1 VNSNAPEPK
10 PPITAEVEPPVPR
23 QTVRRWRL
31 IAAASSAIVPG
42 LGQWLLHQRARAIV
56 YWVALVGVIALWWP
70 LRLPMTFWG
79 WMFAIVAT
87 FALWIAGAIW
97 ALLGLRKSPAR
108 PRLLWLIAIVP
119 LAVVV
124 PILLCGWVLLPLSG
138 CRLFHDPSNSMAPA
152 IDPNDYIMVDVRDVA
167 PHADAPV
174 MFEHDGNVFV
184 KRVIGMPGNYVQG
197 VGGNISVNGALV
209 NEPYVQHTGPR
220 LPNLE
225 NFGPVSV
232 PQGRI
237 FVLGDNRD
245 VSLDSRMQD
254 FGTVPIAAITGRPL
268 YVFVSDSPLR
278 IGKTIH

>member
-1 VNSNAPEPK
+1 VNSDTPEVK
-10 PPITAEVEPPVPR
+10 PAEVRLVEPQTPR
-23 QTVRRWRL
+23 HAVKRWRL
-31 IAAASSAIVPG
+31 IAAACSAIVPG
-42 LGQWLLHQRARAIV
+42 VGQWLLGQRAHAIV
-56 YWVALVGVIALWWP
+56 YWVALVGVFALWWP

-79 WMFAIVAT
+79 WMLAILAI
-87 FALWIAGAIW
+87 FALWIAGAGW
-97 ALLGLRKSPAR
+97 ALLGFRKSPAR

-152 IDPNDYIMVDVRDVA
+152 IDPNDFIMVDMRDVA
-167 PHADAPV
+167 AHADAPV
-174 MFEHDGNVFV
+174 MFEQDGNVFV
-184 KRVIGMPGNYVQG
+184 KRVIGMPGNMVQG
-197 VGGNISVNGALV
+197 VGGNVSVNGVTLS
-209 NEPYVQHTGPR
+209 EPYVQHVGPR

-225 NFGPVSV
+225 NFGPESV

-254 FGTVPIAAITGRPL
+254 FGTVPIASITGKPL